1 MLIYLD
7 SCAYNRPYDDH
18 SQLRIHL
25 EALSKMQ
32 IQKEI
37 VQGKHR
43 LVTSIVLDYEN
54 SRNRDETSAG
64 KIQHFMDANRSVYVD
79 EHIFSTLVP
88 LRNQIM
94 AEGLKTADASHVA
107 CAIHA
112 GCDYFITTDDRILKL
127 KDNRI
132 NVISPLDF
140 LSIEEE
146 QP

>member
-7 SCAYNRPYDDH
+7 SCAYNRPFDDH

-37 VQGKHR
+37 AQGKHR

-54 SRNRDETSAG
+54 SRNRDETSAS
-64 KIQHFMDANRSVYVD
+64 KIQHFMDDNSSSYVD
-79 EHIFSTLVP
+79 ENVFETLIS
-88 LRNQIM
+88 LRNEIIS
-94 AEGLKTADASHVA
+94 EGLKTADASHVA

-112 GCDYFITTDDRILKL
+112 GCDYFITTDDRILKF
-127 KDNRI
+127 KDRRI
-132 NVISPLDF
+132 NVISPVDF
-140 LSIEEE
+140 LSLEEE
-146 QP
+146 QS

>member
-1 MLIYLD
+1 
-7 SCAYNRPYDDH
+7 
-18 SQLRIHL
+18 
-25 EALSKMQ
+25 
-32 IQKEI
+32 
-37 VQGKHR
+37 
-43 LVTSIVLDYEN
+43 
-54 SRNRDETSAG
+54 
-64 KIQHFMDANRSVYVD
+64 MDANRSVYVD

-132 NVISPLDF
+132 IVISPLDF